1 MAKQA
6 GDIKLIGCIQN
17 LQFYK
22 MGDMHYVRKKSSLTG
37 SRVKND
43 KAFTLTMAYSDL
55 LKIASPIASVVY
67 NLLPKETREHSYFR
81 TLTGIAIRLIKE
93 GKSAEEIYLHLH
105 KEAFPRQE
113 KPADATVQEPAI
125 DTSFA
130 DKVLQQIFSTAKM
143 ESEAELFFDVD
154 FSPP

>member
-22 MGDMHYVRKKSSLTG
+22 MGDTHYVRKKSSLTG
-37 SRVKND
+37 RRVKKD

-67 NLLPKETREHSYFR
+67 NQLPKETREHSYFR

-93 GKSAEEIYLHLH
+93 GKTVEEIYLQLY
-105 KEAFPRQE
+105 KETFPSQE
-113 KPADATVQEPAI
+113 KPADATVKEHAI

-130 DKVLQQIFSTAKM
+130 DKVLKQIFSTAKK
-143 ESEAELFFDVD
+143 ESETELFFDLNC
-154 FSPP
+154 SPP